1 MLEIKSTVTEMKDA
15 CYGLMSIF
23 DTTDARISEGHDRSM
38 ETPQTDMQGEN
49 ALKKEQN
56 IRELWDNF

>member
-1 MLEIKSTVTEMKDA
+1 MKDA
-15 CYGLMSIF
+15 CYGLMSTF
-23 DTTDARISEGHDRSM
+23 DTTDARISEGHDRPT